1 MSFGNQ
7 DMTGKILA
15 KCCDSEHLM
24 DLLVV
29 LSLKK
34 KCRFINGRIIHQC
47 SDNVE
52 RKHSFSFNMVCGLV
66 GTIDFDN

>member
-1 MSFGNQ
+1 MSFGDQ

-24 DLLVV
+24 YLLVV

-34 KCRFINGRIIHQC
+34 KMSIHKSRQC
-47 SDNVE
+47 SDIVE
-52 RKHSFSFNMVCGLV
+52 RKYSFGFNMVCGLV
-66 GTIDFDN
+66 ASIDCDN

>member
-1 MSFGNQ
+1 MSFGDQ

-24 DLLVV
+24 YLLVV

-34 KCRFINGRIIHQC
+34 KCWFINGRITLQC
-47 SDNVE
+47 SDIVE
-52 RKHSFSFNMVCGLV
+52 RKYSFGFNMVCGLV
-66 GTIDFDN
+66 ASIDCDN